1 MRRESRVF
9 RKLITSVAVAG
20 CMVSLVACGND
31 SGSGD
36 TVNITYWS
44 PRGEDSSLY
53 EQYEDNPII
62 KYIEEN
68 YKFNDKKLH
77 FEFYIAPPGSEAD
90 NFSNLLGTGDYC
102 DVMDMSMAS
111 STAPELYE
119 DDIIW
124 DLTELVP
131 ANMPNYMAFLEANP
145 IVKVPFT
152 VSWTEKKD
160 LDAAWFFR
168 WYTAY
173 VSGILLPP

>member
-145 IVKVPFT
+145 DCESSIYSIVDG
-152 VSWTEKKD
+152 EK
-160 LDAAWFFR
+160 R
-168 WYTAY
+168 
-173 VSGILLPP
+173 S

>member
-1 MRRESRVF
+1 
-9 RKLITSVAVAG
+9 
-20 CMVSLVACGND
+20 
-31 SGSGD
+31 
-36 TVNITYWS
+36 
-44 PRGEDSSLY
+44 
-53 EQYEDNPII
+53 
-62 KYIEEN
+62 
-68 YKFNDKKLH
+68 
-77 FEFYIAPPGSEAD
+77 
-90 NFSNLLGTGDYC
+90 
-102 DVMDMSMAS
+102 MDMSMAS

-145 IVKVPFT
+145 DCESSIYSIVDG
-152 VSWTEKKD
+152 EKD